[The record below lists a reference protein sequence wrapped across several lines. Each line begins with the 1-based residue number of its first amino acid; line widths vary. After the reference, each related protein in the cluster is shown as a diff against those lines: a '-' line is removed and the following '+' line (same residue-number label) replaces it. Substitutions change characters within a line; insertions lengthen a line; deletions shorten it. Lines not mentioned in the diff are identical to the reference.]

1 VLRTARPKPTL
12 KDVAKLARCS
22 TAVVSTVVNNA
33 RGNTLASPEMQ
44 QRVREAARKLGYRPN
59 FASRSLVRR
68 SAQTIGIYVP
78 HDPWAG
84 LGMRYEGA
92 IVQGIEQACR
102 GHGYDVLAINLSGAG
117 APETCVQKF
126 AEQRIDGLVL
136 LHVDH
141 VSDWVAPLVQQAS
154 DHVVAVNYY
163 GDAPVDRVNFD
174 DRAATSMAVQHLA
187 SLGHRKIG
195 YIGSRRASW
204 GPGADLRCAGYRDA
218 MVQLG
223 LVVKDQWIWDF
234 TNPDLVASAEANASK
249 DDGSAGA
256 LHLWQLGE
264 HERPTAILAYS
275 DLIAIRA
282 MRQLRRLGCRIPQDI
297 SVVGIDGS
305 DMGELVWPQLTSI
318 LQPFAA
324 MGRRATELVIQRANA
339 RRHATEHA
347 GPIHEMVAPELVVR
361 ESTTGVTH

>member
-1 VLRTARPKPTL
+1 L

-33 RGNTLASPEMQ
+33 RGNTLASEEMQ
-44 QRVREAARKLGYRPN
+44 KRVREAARKLGYRPN
-59 FASRSLVRR
+59 FASRSLIRR

-78 HDPWAG
+78 PDPWAG

-102 GHGYDVLAINLSGAG
+102 AQGYDVLAINLSGGG
-117 APETCVQKF
+117 APDTCAQKF

-136 LHVDH
+136 LHVSHD
-141 VSDWVAPLVQQAS
+141 SDWVTPLVHQAS
-154 DHVVAVNYY
+154 HVVAVNYY

-174 DRAATSMAVQHLA
+174 DRAAAAMAVRHLA
-187 SLGHRKIG
+187 GLGHRTIG
-195 YIGSRRASW
+195 YIGSRRVSY

-218 MVQLG
+218 MVELG
-223 LVVKDQWIWDF
+223 LLVKDQWVWDF
-234 TNPDLVASAEANASK
+234 TNPALVSSPEANASK

-256 LHLWQLGE
+256 MNLWQTGE
-264 HERPTAILAYS
+264 HERPTALVAYS
-275 DLIAIRA
+275 DTLAIRA
-282 MRQLRRLGCRIPQDI
+282 MRQLRRLGCRIPQDV

-324 MGRRATELVIQRANA
+324 MGRRATELVIRKAIA
-339 RRHATEHA
+339 RRHATVRDE
-347 GPIHEMVAPELVVR
+347 PIHEMIAPELVVR
-361 ESTTGVTH
+361 ESTAGVTY